1 LGDNAK
7 KEIYMRYRNYEK
19 INKGEVTGEEK
30 EEFAKEWKERL
41 AEIERQEKEAR
52 EQAEREAA

>member
-1 LGDNAK
+1 
-7 KEIYMRYRNYEK
+7 MRYRNYEK